1 MLETIKNYLAENLF
15 VDADQITPETDLI
28 KDLGADSLDLVELT
42 MNLEE
47 EYNISID
54 DEVLKEIHTVGDLM
68 NVLKDMG
75 V

>member
-47 EYNISID
+47 EYNISIE

>member
-47 EYNISID
+47 ENNISID

>member
-68 NVLKDMG
+68 NVLKAMG